1 MKKRK
6 DWLLMLSGSNG
17 GITGSILAMPC
28 PLLAPGRTFRWTSAS
43 SCVPAFTRCRT
54 PGCTTPGLAKGF
66 VTPVVWFAVG
76 FSFRPWDKPMN
87 NCVFFE
93 IQTFDPN
100 VSFSFVGV
108 QVPARRKL
116 YRSSPHRFLRASWE
130 QENWSFA
137 EVVFCLFPFPAQNA
151 QVVRGSNQV
160 PVHPQS

>member
-1 MKKRK
+1 MEKKRK
-6 DWLLMLSGSNG
+6 GWLLMLSGSNG
-17 GITGSILAMPC
+17 GITGSILATPC

-93 IQTFDPN
+93 IQTFDLN
-100 VSFSFVGV
+100 VSFSFVGGAGTCPSQV
-108 QVPARRKL
+108 RSSEAKATSVPAC
-116 YRSSPHRFLRASWE
+116 
-130 QENWSFA
+130 
-137 EVVFCLFPFPAQNA
+137 VVGTRELEFC
-151 QVVRGSNQV
+151 
-160 PVHPQS
+160 